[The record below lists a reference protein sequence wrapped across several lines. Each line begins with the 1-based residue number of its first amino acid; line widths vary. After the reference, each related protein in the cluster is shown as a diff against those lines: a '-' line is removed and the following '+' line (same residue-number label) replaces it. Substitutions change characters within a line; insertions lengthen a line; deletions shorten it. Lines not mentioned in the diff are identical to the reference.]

1 MTTIGGP
8 GGIDGPAGPARPDDA
23 SEIAELAGDPPVDAA
38 GAAPATDLDA
48 LAADLAAGRVS
59 PREAVDRLLE
69 AAAGPDL
76 DPAERAELRELFND
90 LIANDPH
97 LGSLIGRI

>member
-8 GGIDGPAGPARPDDA
+8 GGIDGPAGPARPDGP
-23 SEIAELAGDPPVDAA
+23 SQIAELAGDPPVDAA
-38 GAAPATDLDA
+38 GAAAPATDLDA
-48 LAADLAAGRVS
+48 LAADIAAGRVS
-59 PREAVDRLLE
+59 RREALDRI
-69 AAAGPDL
+69 L